1 MTAQEREAYIVH
13 KYGECV
19 TKMRA
24 VEILGRSRRS
34 IDRMIND
41 GRLDSVC
48 GGKMVCV
55 HSIARYLNSPAEA
68 DRGAR
73 AHRKSRN
80 WYVA

>member
-1 MTAQEREAYIVH
+1 MNANERENYMVER
-13 KYGECV
+13 YGECV
-19 TKMRA
+19 TRA
-24 VEILGRSRRS
+24 KAAQIISKS
-34 IDRMIND
+34 ANTIYHMIKD
-41 GRLDSVC
+41 GRLETVC
-48 GGKMVCV
+48 GGEMVCV